1 MTNPLASWW
10 QNLNENYQRLILS
23 ILFSITVIILGYII
37 YYIFFKPI
45 PNAPGTRRVVAPPTT
60 ELPSSGKRPSGSAG
74 TEGEGAENQTLPV
87 AGSVPIA
94 PPDEIA
100 SGNKT
105 YAVPVI
111 YSGTKGAALDSSGKL
126 NYYNELDGKFYAVDS
141 LGNSETRSLE
151 TFPNAS
157 NITFSPNGNNAVI
170 EFPDNTKI
178 MYDFKN
184 SRQYTL
190 PSEAQDIQFSRAS
203 DQLAYEF
210 ITDNPDNNWLIVAKT
225 TGESASAVEHIGT
238 ANIDDILVNW
248 SPDNTKIAFFRKS
261 GGLNSEEVF
270 LVGQNQENFKSLK
283 VNGRGFEGTW
293 SPNGDKLVYT
303 VYHPD
308 SGYRPELWVTQSGD
322 ENIGTGNK
330 NLGIRTWTSKCAFG
344 DNKSL
349 YCAVPLYLEEG
360 TGIYPALS
368 EEVPD
373 MIYKINPDT
382 GFKQQIAIPTNS
394 LGLGFYTVQKLM
406 VPPDGSILY
415 MTDSNGG
422 VYEIRLK

>member
-1 MTNPLASWW
+1 MTFPIASWW

-23 ILFSITVIILGYII
+23 ILFSITVVILGYTI
-37 YYIFFKPI
+37 YYIFFKPT
-45 PNAPGTRRVVAPPTT
+45 PGAPGTGNRALQPTT
-60 ELPSSGKRPSGSAG
+60 ELPSSGQRQPALPG
-74 TEGEGAENQTLPV
+74 TEEPGTTNGALPIS
-87 AGSVPIA
+87 GYIPTT
-94 PPDEIA
+94 PPDQIA
-100 SGNKT
+100 NGNKT
-105 YAVPVI
+105 YASPLI
-111 YSGTKGAALDSSGKL
+111 YSGTKGTSLDSSGKI
-126 NYYNELDGKFYAVDS
+126 NYYNELDGKFYTVDS
-141 LGNSETRSLE
+141 LGNSEARSSQ
-151 TFPNAS
+151 TFPNAK

-184 SRQYTL
+184 NRQYTL

-261 GGLNSEEVF
+261 NGLNSEEVF

-303 VYHPD
+303 VYNPE

-322 ENIGTGNK
+322 ENIGIGSK
-330 NLGIRTWTSKCAFG
+330 NLGIRTWTSKCAFA
-344 DNKSL
+344 DNKSI

-360 TGIYPALS
+360 TGIYPTLS

-373 MIYKINPDT
+373 TIYKINPDT

-406 VPPDGSILY
+406 VSPDGSILY